1 MSQYMTVEFEVNSP
15 AVRDALL
22 DGCASVIKLE
32 KRDRG
37 ESTDRVFSFEAERSE
52 RRIALAIGFEEQ
64 LEAGYRVADLPVE
77 VADRLATSVA
87 VAIAEEMT
95 ALVCDADELQPRG
108 LVVRR
113 AARLMQ
119 TLVALDGAIERL
131 TPR

>member
-1 MSQYMTVEFEVNSP
+1 M
-15 AVRDALL
+15 
-22 DGCASVIKLE
+22 
-32 KRDRG
+32 
-37 ESTDRVFSFEAERSE
+37 
-52 RRIALAIGFEEQ
+52 
-64 LEAGYRVADLPVE
+64 ADLPVE
-77 VADRLATSVA
+77 VADRVATSVA